1 MKFFILFLHSLEE
14 KFHAK
19 DHEMEMFQERTKST
33 APDKLSSGTVT
44 KAINQVNSSIY
55 MKALRKTQHLND
67 KKRQDYE
74 IRNVIPITKHKFHY

>member
-33 APDKLSSGTVT
+33 SPDKLSSGTVT
-44 KAINQVNSSIY
+44 KATKSI
-55 MKALRKTQHLND
+55 
-67 KKRQDYE
+67 
-74 IRNVIPITKHKFHY
+74 KFIKIDDSTAQNAAS

>member
-44 KAINQVNSSIY
+44 KTIKSINFIKIMEVTAQNAAS
-55 MKALRKTQHLND
+55 
-67 KKRQDYE
+67 
-74 IRNVIPITKHKFHY
+74 

>member
-33 APDKLSSGTVT
+33 APDKLSSGTVS
-44 KAINQVNSSIY
+44 KAIKSN
-55 MKALRKTQHLND
+55 
-67 KKRQDYE
+67 
-74 IRNVIPITKHKFHY
+74 KFINIVDGAAQNAAS

>member
-19 DHEMEMFQERTKST
+19 DHEMEMSQERTKST

-44 KAINQVNSSIY
+44 EAIKSS
-55 MKALRKTQHLND
+55 
-67 KKRQDYE
+67 
-74 IRNVIPITKHKFHY
+74 KFIKI

>member
-33 APDKLSSGTVT
+33 APDKLSSGIVA
-44 KAINQVNSSIY
+44 KAIKSSNFSKIQEST
-55 MKALRKTQHLND
+55 AQNAAS
-67 KKRQDYE
+67 
-74 IRNVIPITKHKFHY
+74 

>member
-33 APDKLSSGTVT
+33 APDKLSSDTVT
-44 KAINQVNSSIY
+44 KAIKSS
-55 MKALRKTQHLND
+55 
-67 KKRQDYE
+67 
-74 IRNVIPITKHKFHY
+74 KFIKIGDDTAQNAAS

>member
-19 DHEMEMFQERTKST
+19 DHEMEIFQERTKST

-44 KAINQVNSSIY
+44 KAIKSINFINIEDGI
-55 MKALRKTQHLND
+55 AQNAAS
-67 KKRQDYE
+67 
-74 IRNVIPITKHKFHY
+74 

>member
-44 KAINQVNSSIY
+44 KSIKSSIFINIGDDT
-55 MKALRKTQHLND
+55 AQNAAS
-67 KKRQDYE
+67 
-74 IRNVIPITKHKFHY
+74 

>member
-44 KAINQVNSSIY
+44 KAIKSNEFIKIKESTAQNAAS
-55 MKALRKTQHLND
+55 
-67 KKRQDYE
+67 
-74 IRNVIPITKHKFHY
+74 

>member
-1 MKFFILFLHSLEE
+1 MKFFTLFLHSLEE

-44 KAINQVNSSIY
+44 KAIKSSIFINIGDDT
-55 MKALRKTQHLND
+55 AQNAAS
-67 KKRQDYE
+67 
-74 IRNVIPITKHKFHY
+74 

>member
-19 DHEMEMFQERTKST
+19 DHEMEIFQERTKST
-33 APDKLSSGTVT
+33 APDKLNSGTVKKT
-44 KAINQVNSSIY
+44 IKQSKFIKIQG
-55 MKALRKTQHLND
+55 ALRKTQHLND

>member
-44 KAINQVNSSIY
+44 KAIKSS
-55 MKALRKTQHLND
+55 KLN
-67 KKRQDYE
+67 K
-74 IRNVIPITKHKFHY
+74 I

>member
-44 KAINQVNSSIY
+44 KTIKSSNFIKI
-55 MKALRKTQHLND
+55 MEVTAQNAAS
-67 KKRQDYE
+67 
-74 IRNVIPITKHKFHY
+74 

>member
-14 KFHAK
+14 KFHTK

-44 KAINQVNSSIY
+44 KAIKSSIFINIGDDT
-55 MKALRKTQHLND
+55 AQNAAS
-67 KKRQDYE
+67 
-74 IRNVIPITKHKFHY
+74 

>member
-33 APDKLSSGTVT
+33 APDKLSSGTV
-44 KAINQVNSSIY
+44 KEAI
-55 MKALRKTQHLND
+55 K
-67 KKRQDYE
+67 
-74 IRNVIPITKHKFHY
+74 

>member
-14 KFHAK
+14 KLHAK

-44 KAINQVNSSIY
+44 EAI
-55 MKALRKTQHLND
+55 K
-67 KKRQDYE
+67 
-74 IRNVIPITKHKFHY
+74 

>member
-19 DHEMEMFQERTKST
+19 DHKMEMFQERTKST

-44 KAINQVNSSIY
+44 KAIKSSKFINIY
-55 MKALRKTQHLND
+55 ESTAQNAAS
-67 KKRQDYE
+67 
-74 IRNVIPITKHKFHY
+74 

>member
-44 KAINQVNSSIY
+44 KAIKSINFISIEES
-55 MKALRKTQHLND
+55 AAQNAAS
-67 KKRQDYE
+67 
-74 IRNVIPITKHKFHY
+74 

>member
-33 APDKLSSGTVT
+33 APDKLNSGTVT
-44 KAINQVNSSIY
+44 KAIKLS
-55 MKALRKTQHLND
+55 
-67 KKRQDYE
+67 
-74 IRNVIPITKHKFHY
+74 KFIKI

>member
-44 KAINQVNSSIY
+44 KAIKLI
-55 MKALRKTQHLND
+55 
-67 KKRQDYE
+67 
-74 IRNVIPITKHKFHY
+74 KFIKIQESTAQNAAS

>member
-44 KAINQVNSSIY
+44 KAIKSI
-55 MKALRKTQHLND
+55 NF
-67 KKRQDYE
+67 
-74 IRNVIPITKHKFHY
+74 IRIEESAAQNAAS

>member
-14 KFHAK
+14 KFHEK

-44 KAINQVNSSIY
+44 KAIKSSEFI
-55 MKALRKTQHLND
+55 KIKESTAQNAAS
-67 KKRQDYE
+67 
-74 IRNVIPITKHKFHY
+74 

>member
-14 KFHAK
+14 KFHVK

-44 KAINQVNSSIY
+44 KAIKSS
-55 MKALRKTQHLND
+55 
-67 KKRQDYE
+67 
-74 IRNVIPITKHKFHY
+74 KFIKIGDSTAQNAAS